1 VLAPMHNFQHQLR
14 QVLKQFSPLE
24 TLDQELSQLCLSFR
38 ESLCQLATALEPAA
52 LQDRLAHLC
61 IAFEPAKALREEFSA
76 LAQVFERS
84 STDMPN

>member
-1 VLAPMHNFQHQLR
+1 MHNFQHELR

-38 ESLCQLATALEPAA
+38 ESLCQPATALEPDAA

-61 IAFEPAKALREEFSA
+61 IEFEPAKALRQEFSA
-76 LAQVFERS
+76 LAQIFERS
-84 STDMPN
+84 STDLPQ